1 MREIN
6 PTPEPNPINSS
17 TSVVVAPSDHASGWR
32 AFFSVLF
39 MGLCM
44 SGNARPDPA
53 DFETRYQWQQMI
65 TAISACSFGAL
76 AAAAF
81 AIKWRKLDAY
91 WSIVWR
97 LYLVYVAA
105 AFLAG
110 FMHGGNV
117 AAYATGAALLAGM
130 MTATS
135 GVALFYWRNAG
146 TNILFYL
153 SCFLMCLGLAMTF
166 LS

>member
-1 MREIN
+1 MREA
-6 PTPEPNPINSS
+6 PPENDQPLAPVSS
-17 TSVVVAPSDHASGWR
+17 TPNEHASGWR
-32 AFFSVLF
+32 AFFSVLL

-53 DFETRYQWQQMI
+53 DFETRYQWQQMT

-76 AAAAF
+76 AAACF

-130 MTATS
+130 LTAAS

-146 TNILFYL
+146 TNLFYYF
-153 SCFLMCLGLAMTF
+153 SCFAIAVGLVIAF
-166 LS
+166 IK

>member
-1 MREIN
+1 MREA
-6 PTPEPNPINSS
+6 PPENDQPLAPVSS
-17 TSVVVAPSDHASGWR
+17 TPNEHASGWR
-32 AFFSVLF
+32 AFFSVLL

-97 LYLVYVAA
+97 LYLVYVAG

-117 AAYATGAALLAGM
+117 AAYATGAASVAGM
-130 MTATS
+130 LTATS

-146 TNILFYL
+146 TNIFFYL
-153 SCFLMCLGLAMTF
+153 SCFFMGIGLIKLAM
-166 LS
+166 S